1 MFQFRSTHEKSDSQ
15 ERPTFI
21 DRFQSQRWRIP
32 GTLTAFDT
40 TAQPD
45 DPSPAENWDA
55 YMAQLQTEYD
65 EIVAG
70 VIPGKTA

>member
-1 MFQFRSTHEKSDSQ
+1 MSQ
-15 ERPTFI
+15 K
-21 DRFQSQRWRIP
+21 
-32 GTLTAFDT
+32 TLSAFDA

-45 DPSPAENWDA
+45 DPSPAADWDA
-55 YMAQLQTEYD
+55 YLSQLQTEYD

>member
-1 MFQFRSTHEKSDSQ
+1 MSQ
-15 ERPTFI
+15 K
-21 DRFQSQRWRIP
+21 
-32 GTLTAFDT
+32 TLSAFDA

-55 YMAQLQTEYD
+55 YMTQLQTEYD